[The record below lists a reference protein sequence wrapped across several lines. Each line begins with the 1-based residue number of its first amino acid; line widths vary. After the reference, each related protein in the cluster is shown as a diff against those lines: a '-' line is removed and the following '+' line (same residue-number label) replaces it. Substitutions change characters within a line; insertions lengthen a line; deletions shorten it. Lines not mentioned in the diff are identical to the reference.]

1 MNRSL
6 IPLGSLR
13 DLWDGSD
20 VFDSFFPALLNRNG
34 LWKDSGR
41 SFWTPAVDI
50 YNKKD
55 KLVVKAE
62 IPGVD
67 KKAVKLSI
75 NGDILTI
82 SGESKNE
89 EEVKEK
95 DYYYTERSYGSFSR
109 SIRLP
114 DTVQKDKATAK
125 FKSGVLTVELPKST
139 EDSSAGREIA
149 IE

>member
-6 IPLGSLR
+6 IPFGSLR

-20 VFDSFFPALLNRNG
+20 IFDSFFPVLHGGKRPEKTF
-34 LWKDSGR
+34 WSPSIDIYDKKDS
-41 SFWTPAVDI
+41 
-50 YNKKD
+50 
-55 KLVVKAE
+55 LVVKAE

-67 KKAVKLSI
+67 KKDIKLSI
-75 NGDILTI
+75 DGDILTI
-82 SGESKNE
+82 SGESRNG

-114 DTVQKDKATAK
+114 GTVEKDKAKASFDK
-125 FKSGVLTVELPKST
+125 GVLTVELKKSKKGNRAVT
-139 EDSSAGREIA
+139 QIKID
-149 IE
+149 

>member
-6 IPLGSLR
+6 IPFGSLG
-13 DLWDGSD
+13 DLWNGRDI
-20 VFDSFFPALLNRNG
+20 FDNFFPALWGGKRPE
-34 LWKDSGR
+34 KT
-41 SFWTPAVDI
+41 FWSPSIDI
-50 YNKKD
+50 YDKKAS
-55 KLVVKAE
+55 LVVKAE

-67 KKAVKLSI
+67 KKDVKLSI
-75 NGDILTI
+75 DGDVLTI

-114 DTVQKDKATAK
+114 DKVRKDKATAK
-125 FKSGVLTVELPKST
+125 FKSGVLTIELPKSKK
-139 EDSSAGREIA
+139 DSLADREIA